1 MPVATSSSDTCP
13 TTCPLLTGGCYAK
26 NGPLRL
32 VWQGVD
38 KVGVDFPAF
47 LNLIRA
53 LPRRQLWRY
62 GQAGDLPP
70 KSEDIVALAEANRG
84 RPVIAYTHRRDVGA
98 IKTFKEVAK
107 KGFHVN
113 LSADSLVE
121 ADDLATTGL
130 PVVLTLSSTYER
142 RDDETLRDFRNR
154 IGGKLRLKTPAGN
167 QIAICPATYADTD
180 CARCHACAKPRPGG
194 TIIGFPAHA
203 KSMAKDQGKG
213 LNVSKIVE
221 DCPPI
226 GSVETRRL
234 LLGTTWFAAWSLR
247 VERDLAG
254 RDEYSTST
262 LTTVAVWSAEES
274 ADMARLYKRAESPY
288 WYAEV
293 EVGGKPWRFST
304 QVPLGPRN
312 HRRASEAAE
321 AMRKAR
327 EAERQLANSVS
338 LTNAVVMFFE
348 HVHHLKASTQ
358 EQYHR
363 MLIHVLRSLGDEPIQ
378 GVTP

>member
-1 MPVATSSSDTCP
+1 LRFRLTRVSLNRKTGPIPVATSSSDTCP

-38 KVGVDFPAF
+38 KVGVDFAAF

-130 PVVLTLSSTYER
+130 PVVVTLSSTYER
-142 RDDETLRDFRNR
+142 RDGETLRDFRNR

-194 TIIGFPAHA
+194 TIIGFPAHGA
-203 KSMAKDQGKG
+203 
-213 LNVSKIVE
+213 SKRKI
-221 DCPPI
+221 DLRI
-226 GSVETRRL
+226 GGRRSQL
-234 LLGTTWFAAWSLR
+234 QHVVG
-247 VERDLAG
+247 
-254 RDEYSTST
+254 
-262 LTTVAVWSAEES
+262 
-274 ADMARLYKRAESPY
+274 
-288 WYAEV
+288 V
-293 EVGGKPWRFST
+293 EVD
-304 QVPLGPRN
+304 VPFPVTVN
-312 HRRASEAAE
+312 HVTTGDAAG
-321 AMRKAR
+321 
-327 EAERQLANSVS
+327 
-338 LTNAVVMFFE
+338 
-348 HVHHLKASTQ
+348 H
-358 EQYHR
+358 
-363 MLIHVLRSLGDEPIQ
+363 G
-378 GVTP
+378 